1 MLRKMSV
8 TGINSIP
15 EIAEGDDIAT
25 IIHESAPAQG
35 TPLESGDVVVV
46 TQKIVS
52 KAEGAIVDLREIEPS
67 PIAQEFALKY
77 SKDARLVELV
87 LRESVRIVK
96 MDRGVLIVET
106 KHGLVC
112 ANAGIDA
119 SNIPGDHFVSLL
131 PADPDKSAFKLRTE
145 LMAISG
151 YPVAVIIS
159 DTFGRPWR
167 MGNMDVAI
175 GVSGIPALKDYR
187 GSIDAHG
194 YHLNAS
200 VAATADQIASAAELI
215 SGKLDAV
222 PVVLVRGLI
231 YSPDDQANART
242 LLRDPASDLFR

>member
-8 TGINSIP
+8 TGINGIP
-15 EIAEGDDIAT
+15 EIVEGDDIAT
-25 IIHESAPAQG
+25 IIHESAKTQG
-35 TPLESGDVVVV
+35 TPLEANDVVVI

-77 SKDARLVELV
+77 NKDARQVELV

-106 KHGLVC
+106 KHGLIC

-131 PADPDKSAFKLRTE
+131 PVDPDKSASKLRE
-145 LMAISG
+145 NLMAISG
-151 YPVAVIIS
+151 STVAVIIS

-167 MGNMDVAI
+167 MGNIDVAI
-175 GVSGIPALKDYR
+175 GVAGIPALKDYR
-187 GSIDAHG
+187 GQFDAHG
-194 YHLNAS
+194 YHLSAS
-200 VAATADQIASAAELI
+200 VSATADQIASAAELM

-231 YSPDDQANART
+231 YSPDDEANASA
-242 LLRDPASDLFR
+242 LLRDPSSDLFR